1 MFDLRSCWLYTA
13 LLGGF
18 SICSGFSGLAFA
30 QSGEGDWLYAIE
42 PQVQLA
48 ESASSTVLEVQREL
62 NHRGYSAGLADGL
75 MGARTRTAI
84 LAYQRSHGLL
94 DDGNISSTLLTHLRA
109 PVLRQ
114 DPAATASMPEAA
126 PQHVAD
132 IQQELRRRGYRVGR
146 PSALLTDEIYTAIHS
161 YESDHGL
168 LKSGEPSADLLRHMR
183 AR

>member
-1 MFDLRSCWLYTA
+1 MFDLRSCWLYSA

-18 SICSGFSGLAFA
+18 SMCSVFSGLALA
-30 QSGEGDWLYAIE
+30 QPGEWLYAIE
-42 PQVQLA
+42 PEVQLA
-48 ESASSTVLEVQREL
+48 KTSSSTVLEVQREL

-75 MGARTRTAI
+75 MGARTRAAI

-94 DDGNISSTLLTHLRA
+94 DDGNVSSTLLSHLRA
-109 PVLRQ
+109 PILRREA
-114 DPAATASMPEAA
+114 AATAAMPAAA

>member
-1 MFDLRSCWLYTA
+1 MFDLRSCGLYTA

-18 SICSGFSGLAFA
+18 FMCLGFSGLALA
-30 QSGEGDWLYAIE
+30 QSGEGKWLYTIE
-42 PQVQLA
+42 PQMQLA
-48 ESASSTVLEVQREL
+48 ETSSSSVLEVQREL

-75 MGARTRTAI
+75 MGARTRAAI

-94 DDGNISSTLLTHLRA
+94 DDGNVSSTLLTHLRA
-109 PVLRQ
+109 PILRQ
-114 DPAATASMPEAA
+114 DPA

-132 IQQELRRRGYRVGR
+132 IQQELRSLGYRVGR
-146 PSALLTDEIYTAIHS
+146 PSDQLTDEIYTAIHS

>member
-1 MFDLRSCWLYTA
+1 MFDFRSGWLYTA

-30 QSGEGDWLYAIE
+30 QSGEGNWLYTIE

-48 ESASSTVLEVQREL
+48 KTSSSTVLEVQREL
-62 NHRGYSAGLADGL
+62 NDRGYSAGLADGL
-75 MGARTRTAI
+75 MGARTRAAI

-94 DDGNISSTLLTHLRA
+94 DDGNVSSTLLTHLRA
-109 PVLRQ
+109 PILRQ
-114 DPAATASMPEAA
+114 DPAAKASMPEAA
-126 PQHVAD
+126 AQHVTD
-132 IQQELRRRGYRVGR
+132 IQQELRRHGYRVGR

-168 LKSGEPSADLLRHMR
+168 LKSGEPSAGLLRHMR

>member
-1 MFDLRSCWLYTA
+1 MFDLRSCGLYTA

-18 SICSGFSGLAFA
+18 SMCLGFSGLALA
-30 QSGEGDWLYAIE
+30 QSGEGKWLYTIE

-48 ESASSTVLEVQREL
+48 ETSSSSVLEVQREL

-75 MGARTRTAI
+75 MGARTRAAI

-94 DDGNISSTLLTHLRA
+94 DDGNVSSTLLTHLRA

-114 DPAATASMPEAA
+114 DPAATASMPAAA

-132 IQQELRRRGYRVGR
+132 IQQELRSLGYRVGR
-146 PSALLTDEIYTAIHS
+146 PSDQLTDEIYTAIHS

>member
-18 SICSGFSGLAFA
+18 SMCSGFSGLALA
-30 QSGEGDWLYAIE
+30 QSGEWLYTIE
-42 PQVQLA
+42 PQAQPA
-48 ESASSTVLEVQREL
+48 KTASSAVLEVQREL

-75 MGARTRTAI
+75 MGARTRMAI

-94 DDGNISSTLLTHLRA
+94 DDGNVSSTLLTHLRA
-109 PVLRQ
+109 PVRRR
-114 DPAATASMPEAA
+114 DPAATVSMPEAA

-132 IQQELRRRGYRVGR
+132 IQQELRRRGYRVGH
-146 PSALLTDEIYTAIHS
+146 PSALLTDEIHTAIQR